1 DIALG
6 RRFLDDL
13 SAFVWRKYFDYASIA
28 DIHAMKRQI
37 HAVRG
42 HAEIA
47 VEGHDL
53 KLGRGGIREIEFFVQ
68 TQQLI
73 FGGKR
78 PRLRGARTLDMLDEL
93 GKDGWVTGAAVADLR
108 ASYLFLREIE
118 HRLQMV
124 ADE

>member
-1 DIALG
+1 
-6 RRFLDDL
+6 
-13 SAFVWRKYFDYASIA
+13 
-28 DIHAMKRQI
+28 MKRQI

-42 HAEIA
+42 HER
-47 VEGHDL
+47 VTVPGHDV
-53 KLGRGGIREIEFFVQ
+53 KLGRGGICEIEFFVQ

-93 GKDGWVTGAAVADLR
+93 GREGWVTGEGGADLR
-108 ASYLFLREIE
+108 APYLFLREIE

-124 ADE
+124 ADEQTQRLPEDRDILERFARFCGYTRTSRFCGHV